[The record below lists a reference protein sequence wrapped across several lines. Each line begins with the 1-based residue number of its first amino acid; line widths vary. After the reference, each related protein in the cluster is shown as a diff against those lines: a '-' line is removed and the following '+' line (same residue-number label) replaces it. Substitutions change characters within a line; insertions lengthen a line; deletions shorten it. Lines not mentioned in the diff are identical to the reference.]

1 MCDFLQTLMQ
11 QETHL
16 DDFLDARG
24 GQYVVHPRVAGLV
37 DDGSVPREN
46 EVGHR

>member
-1 MCDFLQTLMQ
+1 MYNFLQTLMQ

-24 GQYVVHPRVAGLV
+24 GQYMVHPRVAGLV
-37 DDGSVPREN
+37 DDGPVPWEN
-46 EVGHR
+46 EVGHH